1 MRRAEET
8 RSGLRREMASGATTD
23 NIQHSGP
30 HPRREEPGAGMG
42 AVFSFFQ
49 KRPEGGADGRFAA
62 AGDGH
67 PCPAAHP
74 QLPGGELGRRRQV
87 DDVGAVGLHEAV
99 IRQQGFCH
107 LRKRHPQREG
117 RHILPAGKVEVD
129 HMVGAFQILNVRKG
143 QGTQPRCRGDA
154 DHRAVLRLGGPVQQG
169 RQLLGTEGDVQIL
182 HGIHPERLVG
192 VGRGVGQ
199 KGQRCPAAPLP
210 QLCRCLQARRRVGRG
225 KLDEVQLVPPPLGL
239 PFQQL
244 GHAGELLHHTAV
256 GPAGIVFQTVALHP
270 APQHRVRTAHR
281 NVKVHRCILLFHHTT
296 LAICAAGEYHGL
308 KKEIGDAA
316 MNQPLVSIILPVYNA
331 QTHLARCIGSILN
344 QTYRNLE
351 LIILND
357 GSRDQSLPV
366 CEEFRVKDSRIVL
379 VDKDNSGVSDTRN
392 LGLKLAGGQYVQ
404 FVDSDDYIDPDFTG
418 HLVAAAEENNADL
431 VIAPYKMVI
440 PAGASKPEQVLEKI
454 QDDLGVMS
462 VARPPEVREYGFLP
476 AGVYDKDTFA
486 LRLMDKPASY
496 FYSVLWNKL
505 YRRDLLVENDVQFAS
520 EMKWAEDLVF
530 NLQYIRF
537 AERFVS
543 IGTPGYYYV
552 QNPQS
557 ICHTQINPATIVQNK
572 VQTFRYYKDL
582 YTRLGMYEEVRP
594 QLYKFLVDIA
604 ESTYPSG
611 PFKKVIEEA
620 KAYWRTHKQ

>member
-1 MRRAEET
+1 
-8 RSGLRREMASGATTD
+8 
-23 NIQHSGP
+23 
-30 HPRREEPGAGMG
+30 
-42 AVFSFFQ
+42 
-49 KRPEGGADGRFAA
+49 
-62 AGDGH
+62 
-67 PCPAAHP
+67 
-74 QLPGGELGRRRQV
+74 
-87 DDVGAVGLHEAV
+87 
-99 IRQQGFCH
+99 
-107 LRKRHPQREG
+107 
-117 RHILPAGKVEVD
+117 
-129 HMVGAFQILNVRKG
+129 
-143 QGTQPRCRGDA
+143 
-154 DHRAVLRLGGPVQQG
+154 
-169 RQLLGTEGDVQIL
+169 
-182 HGIHPERLVG
+182 
-192 VGRGVGQ
+192 
-199 KGQRCPAAPLP
+199 
-210 QLCRCLQARRRVGRG
+210 
-225 KLDEVQLVPPPLGL
+225 
-239 PFQQL
+239 
-244 GHAGELLHHTAV
+244 
-256 GPAGIVFQTVALHP
+256 
-270 APQHRVRTAHR
+270 
-281 NVKVHRCILLFHHTT
+281 
-296 LAICAAGEYHGL
+296 
-308 KKEIGDAA
+308 

-366 CEEFRVKDSRIVL
+366 CEEFRAKDSRIVL

-505 YRRDLLVENDVQFAS
+505 YRRDLLVANDVQFAS

>member
-1 MRRAEET
+1 
-8 RSGLRREMASGATTD
+8 
-23 NIQHSGP
+23 
-30 HPRREEPGAGMG
+30 
-42 AVFSFFQ
+42 
-49 KRPEGGADGRFAA
+49 
-62 AGDGH
+62 
-67 PCPAAHP
+67 
-74 QLPGGELGRRRQV
+74 
-87 DDVGAVGLHEAV
+87 
-99 IRQQGFCH
+99 
-107 LRKRHPQREG
+107 
-117 RHILPAGKVEVD
+117 
-129 HMVGAFQILNVRKG
+129 
-143 QGTQPRCRGDA
+143 
-154 DHRAVLRLGGPVQQG
+154 
-169 RQLLGTEGDVQIL
+169 
-182 HGIHPERLVG
+182 
-192 VGRGVGQ
+192 
-199 KGQRCPAAPLP
+199 
-210 QLCRCLQARRRVGRG
+210 
-225 KLDEVQLVPPPLGL
+225 
-239 PFQQL
+239 
-244 GHAGELLHHTAV
+244 
-256 GPAGIVFQTVALHP
+256 
-270 APQHRVRTAHR
+270 
-281 NVKVHRCILLFHHTT
+281 
-296 LAICAAGEYHGL
+296 
-308 KKEIGDAA
+308 

-366 CEEFRVKDSRIVL
+366 CEEFRAKDSRIVL

-454 QDDLGVMS
+454 QDELGVMS

-505 YRRDLLVENDVQFAS
+505 YRRDLLVANDVQFAS